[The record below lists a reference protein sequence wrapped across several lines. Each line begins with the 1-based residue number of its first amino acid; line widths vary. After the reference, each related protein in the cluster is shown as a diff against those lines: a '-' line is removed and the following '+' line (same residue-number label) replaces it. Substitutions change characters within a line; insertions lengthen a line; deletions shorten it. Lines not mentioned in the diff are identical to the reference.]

1 MNYDEFLNSTPRQVL
16 GLNDLNIRYEEN
28 ILFNV
33 IAKVYGGND
42 DVDYAENYREI
53 DKVQSFSDLFV

>member
-1 MNYDEFLNSTPRQVL
+1 MNYDEFLSSTPRQL
-16 GLNDLNIRYEEN
+16 MGLNDLNIRYEEN

-42 DVDYAENYREI
+42 DVDYVENDRGI

>member
-1 MNYDEFLNSTPRQVL
+1 MNYDEFLNSTPRQVM

-33 IAKVYGGND
+33 VVKIYGGSD
-42 DVDYAENYREI
+42 EAESINENKGI
-53 DKVQSFSDLFV
+53 DKVQSFSDLFG

>member
-1 MNYDEFLNSTPRQVL
+1 MNYDEFLNSTPRQIL

-42 DVDYAENYREI
+42 DIDYVGNDR
-53 DKVQSFSDLFV
+53 KTNQVQSFSDLFV

>member
-1 MNYDEFLNSTPRQVL
+1 MNYDEFLSSTPRQL
-16 GLNDLNIRYEEN
+16 MGLNDLNIRYEEN

-33 IAKVYGGND
+33 VVKIYGGSD
-42 DVDYAENYREI
+42 EAESINENKGI

>member
-1 MNYDEFLNSTPRQVL
+1 MNYDEFLNSTPRQIM
-16 GLNDLNIRYEEN
+16 GMNDLNIRYEEN

-33 IAKVYGGND
+33 IAKVYGGD
-42 DVDYAENYREI
+42 DEAESINQNKGI

>member
-1 MNYDEFLNSTPRQVL
+1 MNYDEFLNSTPRQIL

-33 IAKVYGGND
+33 IARVYGGND
-42 DVDYAENYREI
+42 DADYIESDRKTNQ
-53 DKVQSFSDLFV
+53 VQSFSDLFA